1 MFEHKKNFSLIW
13 LVHSCLCYESTE
25 SLQKSAYAG
34 IRAKDLWKVALGKYD
49 TDKSKKKCKKCL
61 EQFNSHHRTCVATT
75 TWFIHFSV
83 IIDQNSIS
91 SPTLLEFPNA
101 MALTEL
107 RTRNEVRFEFGYIG
121 FATSND
127 APG

>member
-1 MFEHKKNFSLIW
+1 
-13 LVHSCLCYESTE
+13 
-25 SLQKSAYAG
+25 
-34 IRAKDLWKVALGKYD
+34 
-49 TDKSKKKCKKCL
+49 
-61 EQFNSHHRTCVATT
+61 
-75 TWFIHFSV
+75 
-83 IIDQNSIS
+83 
-91 SPTLLEFPNA
+91 